1 MTLRKNGQWLRF
13 PCECV
18 STHRGYTDP
27 WAAIAQNKLLNNGT
41 KERLLNVVARQPKTI
56 AGIAKELGLSQ
67 PTVHAHVSDML
78 DSELLRV
85 SPDWEKKH
93 PSENY
98 YQPNFP
104 VIKAGDR
111 AAFDA
116 ICDELATGLAELFQA
131 RQSELEVAIGQT
143 TLPEEGWTYHDVAHY
158 LFATVQRR
166 ARTLLEQRDA
176 LPPREKHADGAEW
189 VFWAEEPFAP
199 QKTLRR

>member
-1 MTLRKNGQWLRF
+1 MTLRKNGRLKF

-18 STHRGYTDP
+18 SKHRGYSDP

-41 KERLLNVVARQPKTI
+41 KERVLNAVAHQPKTI
-56 AGIAKELGLSQ
+56 AGVAKELALSQ

-85 SPDWEKKH
+85 SPEWEKKH

-104 VIKAGDR
+104 VIKAGDH
-111 AAFDA
+111 AALDP
-116 ICDELATGLAELFQA
+116 ICDELATRLAELFQA
-131 RQSELEVAIGQT
+131 RRLELEAAIGRT
-143 TLPEEGWTYHDVAHY
+143 TLAGKGWTYRELAHY
-158 LFATVQRR
+158 FFATVQRR
-166 ARTLLEQRDA
+166 ARTLLEQRGA
-176 LPPREKHADGAEW
+176 LPPREKHTDGAEW

-199 QKTLRR
+199 QKPRRR

>member
-1 MTLRKNGQWLRF
+1 MTLRKNGQLKF

-18 STHRGYTDP
+18 SKHRGYSDP
-27 WAAIAQNKLLNNGT
+27 WAAIAQNKMLNDGT
-41 KERLLNVVARQPKTI
+41 KERVLNAVARQPKTI
-56 AGIAKELGLSQ
+56 AGVAKELALSQ

-85 SPDWEKKH
+85 SPEWEKKH

-111 AAFDA
+111 TAFDP
-116 ICDELATGLAELFQA
+116 ICEELAARLAELFHA
-131 RQSELEVAIGQT
+131 RRSELQAAIGRT
-143 TLPEEGWTYHDVAHY
+143 ALAKEGWTYHDLAQY
-158 LFATVQRR
+158 FFATVQRR
-166 ARTLLEQRDA
+166 ARTLLEQRGV
-176 LPPREKHADGAEW
+176 LPPREKHTDGAEW

-199 QKTLRR
+199 MKRARK